1 MAVAQRVGAKM
12 QLVDRLNPA
21 RAAGALLRSGGGKRS
36 AFFAIAATVALSGA
50 AGEAQAYILDTGT
63 PTGSSELVLSTAESF
78 AAEFYI
84 NAGETVTNL
93 AAWLEPST
101 GNGNSFEFEIFSNT
115 PTFIGSR
122 SPTEVYSVAATVTAI
137 AGTPAWN
144 SAAASWTPQTSGDY
158 WLAILETNTGT
169 TLDVQ
174 SETSTTTGTAPALA
188 FASTNTPGTR
198 YEALSTGIGLQVTA
212 VPLPA
217 AAWLLA
223 SGLGGL
229 GFLRRRRLTA

>member
-1 MAVAQRVGAKM
+1 M
-12 QLVDRLNPA
+12 
-21 RAAGALLRSGGGKRS
+21 
-36 AFFAIAATVALSGA
+36 AATVGLSGA
-50 AGEAQAYILDTGT
+50 AGEARAYILDTGT

-84 NAGETVTNL
+84 SAGETVTNL

-101 GNGNSFEFEIFSNT
+101 GNGNSFEFEIFSNS
-115 PTFIGSR
+115 PTFLGSR
-122 SPTEVYSVAATVTAI
+122 SPTEVYSVSATVTATS
-137 AGTPAWN
+137 GTPGWN
-144 SAAASWTPQTSGDY
+144 SAAASWAPQTSGDY

-174 SETSTTTGTAPALA
+174 SEASTSTGTAPALA

-198 YEALSTGIGLQVTA
+198 YAAFTTGIGLQVTA

-229 GFLRRRRLTA
+229 GLLRRRRLSA